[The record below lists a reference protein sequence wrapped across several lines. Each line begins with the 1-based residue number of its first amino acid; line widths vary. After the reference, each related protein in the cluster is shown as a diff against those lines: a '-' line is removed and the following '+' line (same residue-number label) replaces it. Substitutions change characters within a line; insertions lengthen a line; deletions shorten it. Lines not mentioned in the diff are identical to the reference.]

1 MTRRRK
7 VLEEMDKLINELFRK
22 KFSGK
27 VEDIYALNVLVY
39 GFAFTESR
47 KLNELITDAGHGEKE
62 ATIKCLKYLK
72 DKGLVEYTEPLEPDT
87 EVTLTEQGK
96 KIVDRIREQERIGWE
111 SVSEF
116 FE

>member
-1 MTRRRK
+1 MFFQSFFFKQKTAYEIMPRL
-7 VLEEMDKLINELFRK
+7 VGSEMCIRDR
-22 KFSGK
+22 
-27 VEDIYALNVLVY
+27 
-39 GFAFTESR
+39 
-47 KLNELITDAGHGEKE
+47 
-62 ATIKCLKYLK
+62 
-72 DKGLVEYTEPLEPDT
+72 YTEPLEPDT